1 MKGRMSYLVSELRS
15 SLYDEMQNA
24 FNEVIGKKT
33 VTDLN
38 WDLSLKREFEVF
50 VERHLG
56 TTFQRTG
63 LNFIQ
68 LRTIDYRFKGFDK
81 IRGMHE
87 EVFLLVSEDEAK
99 LQKRKRLFDVFD
111 QDQLQ
116 DIFEDTRK
124 ADYYEKRIEVWK
136 RLRSLDMDNVRSV
149 DDYEAFIHEI
159 DKGKMLR
166 VDEVEALKNSFAQ
179 SGLRREFLL
188 KKIDLEQEIEYEGL
202 RLVGKEEIEL
212 KRYEVEAQRKR
223 KEFDEE
229 IRNYLEKAKAQAAAK
244 DLEREADQKDLD
256 MGLSALERLKKIKA
270 QQKREEMDIEI
281 ERVERLSKLG
291 IEALITASGEEQ
303 AKLLAEL
310 KKTEI
315 LKGMSDDQILAMGA
329 HSSPELAKAFQEKF
343 KGLSSEE
350 LRKLYERMIAD
361 KDKMSADTMKMVQEM
376 FTKSLETQ
384 RDVSVAAA
392 QSPKPHVVYPPP
404 GQPGFYM
411 PPTSPVGAEVIICQ
425 KCKTKVPVGQKHCNN
440 CGNEMF

>member
-1 MKGRMSYLVSELRS
+1 
-15 SLYDEMQNA
+15 
-24 FNEVIGKKT
+24 
-33 VTDLN
+33 
-38 WDLSLKREFEVF
+38 
-50 VERHLG
+50 
-56 TTFQRTG
+56 
-63 LNFIQ
+63 
-68 LRTIDYRFKGFDK
+68 
-81 IRGMHE
+81 
-87 EVFLLVSEDEAK
+87 
-99 LQKRKRLFDVFD
+99 
-111 QDQLQ
+111 
-116 DIFEDTRK
+116 
-124 ADYYEKRIEVWK
+124 
-136 RLRSLDMDNVRSV
+136 MDNVRSV

-166 VDEVEALKNSFAQ
+166 ADEVEALKNSFAQ

-303 AKLLAEL
+303 ARILADL
-310 KKTEI
+310 KKTEM
-315 LKGMSDDQILAMGA
+315 LKGMSDEQILALGA
-329 HSSPELAKAFQEKF
+329 KDSPELAKAFQEKF
-343 KGLSSEE
+343 KSLSIERQE
-350 LRKLYERMIAD
+350 QLYKEMITD
-361 KDKMSADTMKMVQEM
+361 KDKSMKMMQEM
-376 FTKSLETQ
+376 FNKSLETQ

-392 QSPKPHVVYPPP
+392 QGPKPHVVYPPP
-404 GQPGFYM
+404 GQPGFF
-411 PPTSPVGAEVIICQ
+411 TTPVTPVIPGGTEVVVCA
-425 KCKTKVPVGQKHCNN
+425 KCKSKVPTGQKYCTN